1 MKAII
6 CIGNILM
13 GDDSIGVVLGYLLKK
28 KNINCIICETD
39 IALLNC
45 YLNEY
50 EKVIIIDAVDL
61 SMKEGDY
68 IIVDSSNYKL
78 KFNLPHDLIIYK
90 NKKVFLFGIQVK
102 DAQIKIGISNTL
114 RYKIKDYINAVLE
127 LYNSI

>member
-13 GDDSIGVVLGYLLKK
+13 GDDGIGVVLGHLLMK

-39 IALLNC
+39 IALLNS

-50 EKVIIIDAVDL
+50 ENIIIVDAVDL
-61 SMKEGDY
+61 SMKEGDF
-68 IIVDSSNYKL
+68 IIADSSKYKL

-90 NKKVFLFGIQVK
+90 NKKIILFGIQVK
-102 DAQIKIGISNTL
+102 DTQIKIGISSTL
-114 RYKIKDYINAVLE
+114 RYNLKNYISSILE
-127 LYNSI
+127 LYYSI